1 MNKKLFLKLGLGVGV
16 VATISSAALISYGQ
30 KNNSTKEIEVSKS
43 DTDSLDSNTQDL
55 VAEDR
60 GSVSSSTN
68 LKDSKFEKTQE
79 NTQEKTQQKAQGK
92 TQQSVQQNTQQ
103 NIQENTQQN
112 VQQNI
117 QQNIQENTQQ
127 NVQQNTQQNVQENTQ
142 QNVQENTQQ
151 EELEKEY
158 YILIKEA
165 WQRQKDY
172 IDSIED
178 PWIKQSVQTPD
189 AAACAKSVELSLK
202 YPENTEIINRSLEK
216 FVDERRV

>member
-16 VATISSAALISYGQ
+16 IVTISSAALISGGQ

-43 DTDSLDSNTQDL
+43 DTDSLDSNTQAL
-55 VAEDR
+55 VAEDG

-79 NTQEKTQQKAQGK
+79 NTKGK
-92 TQQSVQQNTQQ
+92 
-103 NIQENTQQN
+103 
-112 VQQNI
+112 
-117 QQNIQENTQQ
+117 TQQ

-142 QNVQENTQQ
+142 QNAQQ

-158 YILIKEA
+158 YTIIKDA

-172 IDSIED
+172 VDSIED
-178 PWIKQSVQTPD
+178 PWIK
-189 AAACAKSVELSLK
+189 
-202 YPENTEIINRSLEK
+202 
-216 FVDERRV
+216 

>member
-1 MNKKLFLKLGLGVGV
+1 MNKKLFLKLGLGLGV
-16 VATISSAALISYGQ
+16 VATISSAALISCGQ

-43 DTDSLDSNTQDL
+43 DIDSLDSNTQEL

-79 NTQEKTQQKAQGK
+79 NTQEKTQQ
-92 TQQSVQQNTQQ
+92 
-103 NIQENTQQN
+103 
-112 VQQNI
+112 
-117 QQNIQENTQQ
+117 

-142 QNVQENTQQ
+142 QNVQENIQENTQQNVQQNVQENTQQNAQQ

-158 YILIKEA
+158 YALIKEA

-172 IDSIED
+172 VDSIED
-178 PWIKQSVQTPD
+178 PWIKQSVQTPYS
-189 AAACAKSVELSLK
+189 AAFAESTRLLLE
-202 YPENTEIINRSLEK
+202 YPENKEIIDISLKKFIDEK
-216 FVDERRV
+216 VV

>member
-1 MNKKLFLKLGLGVGV
+1 MNKKLFLKLGLGLGV
-16 VATISSAALISYGQ
+16 VATISSAALISCGQ

-43 DTDSLDSNTQDL
+43 DIDSLDSNTQEL

-79 NTQEKTQQKAQGK
+79 NTQEKTQQ
-92 TQQSVQQNTQQ
+92 
-103 NIQENTQQN
+103 
-112 VQQNI
+112 
-117 QQNIQENTQQ
+117 

-142 QNVQENTQQ
+142 QNVQENIQENIQQNVQQNVQENTQQNAQQ

-158 YILIKEA
+158 YTLIKEA

-178 PWIKQSVQTPD
+178 PAVKQSLQTPD
-189 AAACAKSVELSLK
+189 AAAHAKSVELSLK
-202 YPENTEIINRSLEK
+202 YPENSEIIYISLKK
-216 FVDERRV
+216 FVDEMRV

>member
-1 MNKKLFLKLGLGVGV
+1 MNKKLFLKLGLGLGV

-43 DTDSLDSNTQDL
+43 DTDSLDSNTQEL

-79 NTQEKTQQKAQGK
+79 NTQEKTQQKVQEE
-92 TQQSVQQNTQQ
+92 TQQ
-103 NIQENTQQN
+103 NTQQN
-112 VQQNI
+112 VQQNV
-117 QQNIQENTQQ
+117 QENI
-127 NVQQNTQQNVQENTQ
+127 QQNTQQNVQENTQ
-142 QNVQENTQQ
+142 QNAQQ

-158 YILIKEA
+158 YTLIKEA
-165 WQRQKDY
+165 WQRQKNY
-172 IDSIED
+172 IDSFED
-178 PWIKQSVQTPD
+178 PWIKQSLQTPD

-202 YPENTEIINRSLEK
+202 YPENREIIDISLKK
-216 FVDERRV
+216 FVDEMRV